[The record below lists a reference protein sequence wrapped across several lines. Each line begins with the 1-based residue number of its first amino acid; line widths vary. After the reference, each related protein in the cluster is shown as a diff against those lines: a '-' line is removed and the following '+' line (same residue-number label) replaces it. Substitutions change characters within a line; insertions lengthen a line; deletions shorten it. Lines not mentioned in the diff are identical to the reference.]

1 MGQWRE
7 IPKLIGNKLS
17 ASSKNDGNIT
27 YSNDFSKSLDKD
39 IESLNNYKTALNGG
53 MTQTDAFTR
62 YLAGASAGA
71 KEYAN
76 ATNAAE
82 ISATAFATKQR
93 SAEIA
98 TIAQGRSLTNTR
110 AIINTYNSGTEKLG
124 LTTDEFTES
133 VKTGNNGLGNYLSSL
148 NGAEAS
154 MGGYIK
160 SLVGAKISTIGLQI
174 ASAALNAAL
183 TFGISIALQWLISLV
198 SDLIHREERL
208 IEKSEDARSCIQS
221 ITDEF
226 EDNSKTVEDVKKRYA
241 ELAQGVE
248 NIGKL
253 TQSRGTLNNEEY
265 EEFLD
270 LSNQLSDLFPQL
282 TVGYD
287 SNGNA
292 ILNLTGNVNGIVKSL
307 DDLVERQR
315 ELANQEILKQLPD
328 LYKGYSISVEKA
340 RDTVDVAKRDLQ
352 SLLEIQ
358 KALNGENVSI
368 QFDRNGRGA
377 VEDINGEEIIL
388 SRLEFIEKLKEL
400 NIEYSDE
407 MNDDPWDRWTKITV
421 AGIDG
426 SYSLA
431 TQLASQIESAR
442 KELAYQNGKFQSEL
456 SSISQYMITWLQG
469 EWAYNKLND
478 SGLQQ
483 AVQQIL
489 MNFDPGDLP
498 NDVDKNDW
506 TAVSEWIRQNILFAI
521 SNVNDKEVS
530 EALAKLFSGDDMT
543 FKELEGYIEKI
554 KNFFGE
560 DNPVYLLIKP
570 KVEYADDKR
579 DLVERV
585 KKKVGSE
592 YADKVGDLSI
602 EDLEIAAKLEVPEG
616 VLLSWNEL
624 CIKIKQAKQS
634 AKAFEAPKVTTE
646 STINDLNA
654 LSKGFEQLDKIY
666 KDVTDGGAFDVS
678 LIADNKDF
686 KESFSSL
693 KSYTDFLGTIVK
705 YPDDIKKCQDAFN
718 QLTYEYIQ
726 QSGVLDI
733 LNDNNKDLV
742 ANYLKAMGVENA
754 AALVD
759 EQYSLNKK
767 QLVIEKEKERIET
780 ELGVEATADEIAAKM
795 QETKAVGLTK
805 VAYAQ
810 LAIQKM
816 LIDSNS
822 IKTTSDVESLENL
835 ANSANATAASLEKI
849 VRAKQLIAEA
859 EELEKKKALIN
870 VPNKNGIAYLK
881 YDKDDLKYAAGLKT
895 QLDRAKWVK
904 DLNGL
909 DDLNEAVSS
918 KLKSAQEIL
927 SSGLEYNRVD
937 FSEFMYAG
945 GDKSAQTGESAAE
958 KAARE
963 AKEAFTNEYN
973 AHKHKVQM
981 ELETEK
987 AYYDWLEK
995 RSKEV
1000 YDSKIIDEGDYWKYQ
1015 EEVFSGRRNLFKD
1028 YLSDVE
1034 HYISM
1039 LSNRGG
1045 QEDKI
1050 LTLYKKLI
1058 AETKEKLQEA
1068 YMSGLGVDNSYV
1080 QELQNKLQTY
1090 TNNIISTLDDV
1101 VKKANEV
1108 VDGFQNVYTTLTDV
1122 AKEYTANGYLSVDSL
1137 QKILD
1142 LSPKYLE
1149 MLADENGQL
1158 VVNEQALQKIIAAKT
1173 EEMGAET
1180 ALAYAKKVLFATEQ
1194 NEISTLET
1202 LANVNAAASHATW
1215 DMAYATV
1222 GLARAIG
1229 TANGID
1235 TSYYDNAVSYIT
1247 KMRSLTKTAVNSVSA
1262 YYETLSK
1269 EASDSYGS
1277 QKDALETILKLTED
1291 MIQKENE
1298 DLIQSLEDQKDKY
1311 AEIIEKKK
1319 ELINLAKEEDDHN
1332 ASINEKLQK
1341 ASKLQAQIAALS
1353 LDDSRSAAAEKK
1365 SLEEELTS
1373 LQKEIA
1379 DEQNNYYVDA
1389 QLDALDD
1396 ELDAFN
1402 DAKDKEIENQRNMLS
1417 STEKL
1422 YRAAIDRIENNWD
1435 TLYQDLLSWNYEYG
1449 STLQDDLISAWDAA
1463 SDAVKR
1469 YGSFVAAVNGGGAG
1483 TAHIGDGSA
1492 ENIVGSMRDNS
1503 ERWLTAS
1510 ASERKRLEADN
1521 LAKAEDYRRATGD
1534 NIRLGNDGV
1543 WYHENGE
1550 KLYSLSKDDK
1560 ARSIVAR
1567 MKNNSKLWSSAD
1579 ESEREALVAEN
1590 ERLAQTLEGVLGKR
1604 ITKDMNGTWWIDG
1617 KKLYSVYHKGG
1628 IAGDAPSLKQNEVM
1642 AVLEKGEAVLDANRE
1657 KGLYKIVDFVSVL
1670 SDKLGKTLDEA
1681 NINRVFNMTPKLD
1694 VHSILSNGIK
1704 GAVADIAAAGIDR
1717 NYTIEHI
1724 DVTAPVSVVQ
1734 KLDTEEIKR
1743 HARTIGSVSAEYIKE
1758 GFSKRGINSK
1768 TSKF

>member
-1 MGQWRE
+1 MIFKIFEDEANNTSLG
-7 IPKLIGNKLS
+7 ISNAFYKLKDSIATLIARPSSTSSFEFSDGFAESIKADRDAITQYIEAVKQGMSTTDALAKCFGS
-17 ASSKNDGNIT
+17 ASTDARNFAAELQGVSSMSTAEASNAIALFEKNKKISQVSMQAQGKSI
-27 YSNDFSKSLDKD
+27 SNVKTIIDEYNAILTDSAHAQDANYKAISKSGLGQKEFLGA
-39 IESLNNYKTALNGG
+39 IQKTNPPLAKYLSQTKSLNGSVRGYIGSLIAAKAATIGLRVVTTALNTILG
-53 MTQTDAFTR
+53 MMSGIIASGVIMGLQKLWELVSGLIVTQKKALEAAKEAREAYDEEASKIKDLSTKLEEAKQKYDELYRRQQAQGLTFVEQDELDKLKETNEQLSMQIENEKELQRVQAGNANKKLVNAYNRQAYKSIQSTNALYDYNALKERNQELFDFYSDLEKNARLYADEQKMSDEEFAEYYQGLIDNIGEYENLISQLDALKKQYDPDEGAMQAEMLDYDAYIKEVVTR
-62 YLAGASAGA
+62 YNELNRLKEDGVTLSSEQADQLNHIREDILVPMMSSLKTDYIDEYVGDDDIVAGWKVLYDLIGKALYGA
-71 KEYAN
+71 EFFEQKLSELPDGL
-76 ATNAAE
+76 
-82 ISATAFATKQR
+82 Q
-93 SAEIA
+93 
-98 TIAQGRSLTNTR
+98 
-110 AIINTYNSGTEKLG
+110 EKL
-124 LTTDEFTES
+124 
-133 VKTGNNGLGNYLSSL
+133 KNLG
-148 NGAEAS
+148 
-154 MGGYIK
+154 
-160 SLVGAKISTIGLQI
+160 
-174 ASAALNAAL
+174 
-183 TFGISIALQWLISLV
+183 
-198 SDLIHREERL
+198 
-208 IEKSEDARSCIQS
+208 
-221 ITDEF
+221 
-226 EDNSKTVEDVKKRYA
+226 
-241 ELAQGVE
+241 AQ
-248 NIGKL
+248 GKL
-253 TQSRGTLNNEEY
+253 TA
-265 EEFLD
+265 
-270 LSNQLSDLFPQL
+270 
-282 TVGYD
+282 D
-287 SNGNA
+287 SV
-292 ILNLTGNVNGIVKSL
+292 T
-307 DDLVERQR
+307 
-315 ELANQEILKQLPD
+315 ELAESYPALESWMNRSGYTAQE
-328 LYKGYSISVEKA
+328 
-340 RDTVDVAKRDLQ
+340 VAKYYN
-352 SLLEIQ
+352 
-358 KALNGENVSI
+358 ALKKSGDALKISNN
-368 QFDRNGRGA
+368 A
-377 VEDINGEEIIL
+377 TAEE
-388 SRLEFIEKLKEL
+388 
-400 NIEYSDE
+400 
-407 MNDDPWDRWTKITV
+407 TV
-421 AGIDG
+421 
-426 SYSLA
+426 
-431 TQLASQIESAR
+431 
-442 KELAYQNGKFQSEL
+442 
-456 SSISQYMITWLQG
+456 
-469 EWAYNKLND
+469 NKLN
-478 SGLQQ
+478 
-483 AVQQIL
+483 
-489 MNFDPGDLP
+489 
-498 NDVDKNDW
+498 
-506 TAVSEWIRQNILFAI
+506 T
-521 SNVNDKEVS
+521 
-530 EALAKLFSGDDMT
+530 
-543 FKELEGYIEKI
+543 
-554 KNFFGE
+554 
-560 DNPVYLLIKP
+560 
-570 KVEYADDKR
+570 
-579 DLVERV
+579 
-585 KKKVGSE
+585 
-592 YADKVGDLSI
+592 
-602 EDLEIAAKLEVPEG
+602 
-616 VLLSWNEL
+616 
-624 CIKIKQAKQS
+624 
-634 AKAFEAPKVTTE
+634 
-646 STINDLNA
+646 

-666 KDVTDGGAFDVS
+666 KDVTDGGGFDVN

-686 KESFSSL
+686 KEKFSSL
-693 KSYTDFLGTIVK
+693 KSYTDFLSTIVK
-705 YPDDIKKCQDAFN
+705 YPDDIKACQDAFN
-718 QLTYEYIQ
+718 RLTSEYVIN
-726 QSGVLDI
+726 SGVLDI
-733 LNDNNKDLV
+733 LNEDNKELV
-742 ANYLKAMGVENA
+742 TNYLKVMGVENA
-754 AALVD
+754 AEMVD
-759 EQYSLNKK
+759 AKLSYQ
-767 QLVIEKEKERIET
+767 KEKLRLSTKKYVDATLDEVTAEFNAASASDVARQALA
-780 ELGVEATADEIAAKM
+780 ELWLQKVDLNTYKIDSSSDIDQIINMANAANAATASIAAL
-795 QETKAVGLTK
+795 Q
-805 VAYAQ
+805 
-810 LAIQKM
+810 
-816 LIDSNS
+816 
-822 IKTTSDVESLENL
+822 
-835 ANSANATAASLEKI
+835 
-849 VRAKQLIAEA
+849 RAKNVLEA
-859 EELEKKKALIN
+859 VENGTVAGFHMLESGEYDKALEIIDQIN
-870 VPNKNGIAYLK
+870 NGTFN
-881 YDKDDLKYAAGLKT
+881 YDFQGIDA
-895 QLDRAKWVK
+895 
-904 DLNGL
+904 
-909 DDLNEAVSS
+909 S
-918 KLKSAQEIL
+918 KFKSAV
-927 SSGLEYNRVD
+927 YT
-937 FSEFMYAG
+937 G
-945 GDKSAQTGESAAE
+945 GNKSAQTGESAAE

-1000 YDSKIIDEGDYWKYQ
+1000 YDNKIIDEGDYWKYQ

-1045 QEDKI
+1045 QDDKI

-1058 AETKEKLQEA
+1058 VETKEKLQKA
-1068 YMSGLGVDNSYV
+1068 YMSGLGADNGYV

-1090 TNNIISTLDDV
+1090 KNNIISTLDDV

-1108 VDGFQNVYTTLTDV
+1108 VDGFQNVYTTLTDA
-1122 AKEYTANGYLSVDSL
+1122 AKEYTTNGYLSVDSL

-1180 ALAYAKKVLFATEQ
+1180 ALAYAKKILFATEQ

-1521 LAKAEDYRRATGD
+1521 LAKAEGYRRATGD

>member
-1 MGQWRE
+1 
-7 IPKLIGNKLS
+7 
-17 ASSKNDGNIT
+17 
-27 YSNDFSKSLDKD
+27 
-39 IESLNNYKTALNGG
+39 
-53 MTQTDAFTR
+53 
-62 YLAGASAGA
+62 
-71 KEYAN
+71 
-76 ATNAAE
+76 
-82 ISATAFATKQR
+82 
-93 SAEIA
+93 
-98 TIAQGRSLTNTR
+98 
-110 AIINTYNSGTEKLG
+110 
-124 LTTDEFTES
+124 
-133 VKTGNNGLGNYLSSL
+133 
-148 NGAEAS
+148 

-174 ASAALNAAL
+174 ATATLNAML

-198 SDLIHREERL
+198 SDLAHREERL
-208 IEKSEDARSCIQS
+208 IEKSEEARSCIQS

-226 EDNSKTVEDVKKRYA
+226 EDNSKTVEEVKKRYA
-241 ELAQGVE
+241 ELAQSVE
-248 NIGKL
+248 NIGKV
-253 TQSRGTLNNEEY
+253 TQSRGSLNNDEY
-265 EEFLD
+265 KEFLD
-270 LSNQLSDLFPQL
+270 LSNQLSELFPEL

-315 ELANQEILKQLPD
+315 ALANQEILKQLPD
-328 LYKGYSISVEKA
+328 LYRGYSISVEKA
-340 RDTVDVAKRDLQ
+340 RETAKVAKRDLQ

-358 KALNGENVSI
+358 KALNGENISI
-368 QFDRNGRGA
+368 HFDQKGRGA
-377 VEDINGEEIIL
+377 VKGINGEEIIL
-388 SRLEFIEKLKEL
+388 SRLEFIDKLKEL

-407 MNDDPWDRWTKITV
+407 INDDPWDFWSEITV
-421 AGIDG
+421 TGIDG
-426 SYSLA
+426 SYSLV

-498 NDVDKNDW
+498 KDVDKNDW
-506 TAVSEWIRQNILFAI
+506 AAVSEWIRQNILFAI

-543 FKELEGYIEKI
+543 FNELEGYIEKI

-602 EDLEIAAKLEVPEG
+602 DDLEIAAKLEVPEG
-616 VLLSWNEL
+616 ALLSWNEL

-686 KESFSSL
+686 KESFSSI
-693 KSYTDFLGTIVK
+693 KSYTDFLRTIVK
-705 YPDDIKKCQDAFN
+705 YPDDIQKCQDAFN

-733 LNDNNKDLV
+733 LNTDNKDLV

-754 AALVD
+754 ASLVD
-759 EQYSLNKK
+759 EQYRLNKK

-780 ELGVEATADEIAAKM
+780 ELGTEATAETIIAKM
-795 QETKAVGLTK
+795 NEVKAIGVTAA
-805 VAYAQ
+805 AYAQ
-810 LAIQKM
+810 LAIEKM
-816 LIDSNS
+816 QVGSNKIDTLDD
-822 IKTTSDVESLENL
+822 IEALERL
-835 ANSANATAASLEKI
+835 ANTANATTASLQNIAK
-849 VRAKQLIAEA
+849 AKQLVSLAQSAEDEA
-859 EELEKKKALIN
+859 EELKKAGRHVREVQQLRHDAQQYYQQAAE
-870 VPNKNGIAYLK
+870 IAS
-881 YDKDDLKYAAGLKT
+881 
-895 QLDRAKWVK
+895 QP
-904 DLNGL
+904 
-909 DDLNEAVSS
+909 
-918 KLKSAQEIL
+918 
-927 SSGLEYNRVD
+927 LEYNEVD
-937 FSEFMYAG
+937 FSAFKYAG

-1000 YDSKIIDEGDYWKYQ
+1000 YDNKIIDEGDYWKYQ

-1068 YMSGLGVDNSYV
+1068 YMSGLGADNSYV

-1090 TNNIISTLDDV
+1090 KNNIISTLDDV

-1108 VDGFQNVYTTLTDV
+1108 VDGFQNVYTTLTDA
-1122 AKEYTANGYLSVDSL
+1122 AKEYTTNGYLSVDSL

-1180 ALAYAKKVLFATEQ
+1180 ALAYAKKILFATEQ

-1365 SLEEELTS
+1365 SLEEELTN

-1469 YGSFVAAVNGGGAG
+1469 YGSFVAAVNGGDTG
-1483 TAHIGDGSA
+1483 TSHIGDGSA
-1492 ENIVGSMRDNS
+1492 ENIVASMRDNS

-1510 ASERKRLEADN
+1510 SSERKRLEADN
-1521 LAKAEDYRRATGD
+1521 LSKAEDYRRATGD

-1704 GAVADIAAAGIDR
+1704 GAAADIAAAGIDR